1 MSKERRSIEDRRT
14 ESYTAPE
21 LLKEVRALR
30 HELAQRRGED
40 VRGDEVLGDGA
51 MEDNTRYRSVV
62 DNVVDGII
70 TIDERGRI
78 EFFNPAASRIFGYAP
93 SEVIG
98 KNISLLMPSPYHEE
112 HDGYLESY
120 QRTGKAKIIGI
131 GREVTGRRQDGS
143 QFPMDLSVGEFVEDG
158 RRRFTGVV
166 RDITQRKQLEEQL
179 LQAQKM
185 ESVGQLAGG
194 VAHDFNNQLGII
206 LFDVDMLLGNVE
218 EPAIREDLLKVR
230 KTVLRAADLTRQ
242 LLVFSR
248 RQRMKQQA
256 LDLNEHLHELRK
268 MMARLLGED
277 VEIRLELAD
286 AQCTI
291 EADPGNLDQVL
302 INLCVNARDAMPDG
316 GILRIATENVLVSE
330 EDCRR
335 TGRGAPGHFCR
346 LSVADDGNGMDEA
359 VRARI
364 FEPFFTT
371 KETGKGTGLG
381 LAVVYGIIEGHGG
394 WITADSDP
402 GHGARFQIY
411 LPRHGA
417 APVEV
422 AEDDRP
428 EDGATGHG
436 ERILLIEDDP
446 ELRDRMTRILTKT
459 HYEVIPC
466 QDLATATREYRRG
479 AFDLILSDVVLPD
492 GRGPDFCFPL
502 LDAEPGLRLIILTGH
517 TDGRVDWDKVR
528 LRGCPVLRKPIG
540 VADLLEHVQAQLE
553 SR

>member
-1 MSKERRSIEDRRT
+1 VSKERRSSKDRRR
-14 ESYTAPE
+14 EDPEE
-21 LLKEVRALR
+21 LLDEVRALR
-30 HELAQRRGED
+30 RELAQRRD
-40 VRGDEVLGDGA
+40 DGIQ
-51 MEDNTRYRSVV
+51 EENTRYRAVV

-70 TIDERGRI
+70 TIDEAGRI
-78 EFFNPAASRIFGYAP
+78 ESFNPAASRIFGYAAD
-93 SEVIG
+93 EVIG
-98 KNISLLMPSPYHEE
+98 NNVSMLMPTPYKEA
-112 HDGYLESY
+112 HDGYLEQY
-120 QRTGKAKIIGI
+120 RRTGKGEVIGV
-131 GREVTGRRQDGS
+131 GREVSGRRRDGS
-143 QFPMDLSVGEFVEDG
+143 VFPLDLSIGEFIEDG
-158 RRRFTGVV
+158 RRRFTGVA
-166 RDITQRKQLEEQL
+166 RDITKRKHLEEQL

-218 EPAIREDLLKVR
+218 EPAVREDLQKIR

-248 RQRMKQQA
+248 RQRMKPQA

-286 AQCTI
+286 EQCTI

-335 TGRGAPGHFCR
+335 TGHGVAGRFCR
-346 LSVADDGNGMDEA
+346 LTVADDGKGMDET
-359 VRARI
+359 VIARI

-371 KETGKGTGLG
+371 KDSGKGTGLG

-394 WITADSDP
+394 WLAVESEP
-402 GHGARFQIY
+402 GRGARFEIY

-417 APVEV
+417 APDEV
-422 AEDDRP
+422 KEDDTP
-428 EDGATGHG
+428 EDGESGNG
-436 ERILLIEDDP
+436 ERILLIEDDRD
-446 ELRDRMTRILTKT
+446 LRERMSSILRKNRYAVT
-459 HYEVIPC
+459 PC
-466 QDLATATREYRRG
+466 QDLATAGLEYRPG
-479 AFDLILSDVVLPD
+479 AFDLLLTDVVLPD

-502 LDAEPGLRLIILTGH
+502 LDEEPGLRMIILTGY
-517 TDGRVDWDKVR
+517 TDGRVDWEEVR
-528 LRGCPVLRKPIG
+528 RRGCPVLRKPIG
-540 VADLLEHVQAQLE
+540 IADLLEHVQAQVE

>member
-1 MSKERRSIEDRRT
+1 MSKERRSSNDRRT
-14 ESYTAPE
+14 KDEQAAPE
-21 LLKEVRALR
+21 LLQEVRALR
-30 HELAQRRGED
+30 RELAQRR
-40 VRGDEVLGDGA
+40 DGIQ
-51 MEDNTRYRSVV
+51 EENTRYRAVV

-70 TIDERGRI
+70 TIDEAGRI
-78 EFFNPAASRIFGYAP
+78 ESFNPSAARIFGYAAN
-93 SEVIG
+93 EVIG
-98 KNISLLMPSPYHEE
+98 NNVSMLMPSPYHEG
-112 HDGYLESY
+112 HDDYLAQY
-120 QRTGKAKIIGI
+120 RKTGEAKVIGV
-131 GREVTGRRQDGS
+131 GREVTGRRRDGS
-143 QFPMDLSVGEFVEDG
+143 TFPMDLSVGEFVEDG

-166 RDITQRKQLEEQL
+166 RDITKRKQLEEQL

-206 LFDVDMLLGNVE
+206 LFDVDMLLGNVD
-218 EPAIREDLLKVR
+218 EPEIREDLQKVR

-248 RQRMKQQA
+248 RQRMKPQA

-316 GILRIATENVLVSE
+316 GILRIATENVLISE

-371 KETGKGTGLG
+371 KEMGKGTGLG
-381 LAVVYGIIEGHGG
+381 LAVVYGIIEGHEG
-394 WITADSDP
+394 WLAVDSEP
-402 GHGARFQIY
+402 GQGTRFQIY
-411 LPRHGA
+411 LPRHGKG
-417 APVEV
+417 PDEV
-422 AEDDRP
+422 KEEGIP
-428 EDGATGHG
+428 EDGESGNG

-446 ELRDRMTRILTKT
+446 DLRDRMTRILQKN
-459 HYEVIPC
+459 HYAVSPC
-466 QDLATATREYRRG
+466 QDLATAAREYQKG

-502 LDAEPGLRLIILTGH
+502 LDDEPALRLIILTGY
-517 TDGRVDWDKVR
+517 TDGRVDWEEVR
-528 LRGCPVLRKPIG
+528 RRGCPVLRKPIG
-540 VADLLEHVQAQLE
+540 IADLLEHVQAQLE